1 MIFKSVKLLDVNM
14 YFSKREG
21 KKSVPFAWLK
31 FMFKV
36 DEKITQGTIRA
47 P

>member
-1 MIFKSVKLLDVNM
+1 MIFKSVELLDVDM

-21 KKSVPFAWLK
+21 GKSFPLAWLK
-31 FMFKV
+31 FMFTV